1 MPPATSRSRPPRRPL
16 TGMLWLGARLTLALR
31 RTRRFVR
38 WWLAV
43 GGTLTIVALLLPVA
57 VGNQNATL
65 ADARVRAEADT
76 VRTARALTRAQQRAA
91 TADSALAAALV
102 VATTSVSEP
111 RTRPVPSART
121 SSLAQA
127 IAAARVARESSAVL
141 ALASH
146 SAVAG
151 GPRMR
156 ATADSFRTAPNAV
169 EALRLAGTIIGMA
182 EFRLRALGEAPAAAP
197 TAAPAPTR
205 LVASAPRV
213 DTASIAAIVRAENDT
228 LRVAVA
234 AHTDAVRLFVDADQR
249 VAAARAAVPLVSP
262 GLAFIAIVLL
272 GLLVRIGLALL
283 RELREPRLAHPLEA
297 ERAVGAPALSL
308 VRDALP
314 EGPLRFRPSGVDPFR
329 VLYLHLT
336 STGTRTR
343 AVIVT
348 GDDGIIVA
356 AVGARLAI
364 AAAADHRTTLVADC
378 DSELI
383 ALARIFRDH
392 PEPGVSD
399 AMAGAF
405 TWREIARHVG
415 SSDGLSIAMLPAG
428 TTRPAPSNETCD
440 AALQEF
446 QKFRAGFEFSIVA
459 VTLRDLAAARA
470 LLPEAPVV
478 VCATVGETRVDAL
491 VRGAAAA
498 EDGADPVHSL
508 VLWDAPQPILPSRAE
523 LAAWL
528 SKRKGR
534 TPGGSFKAVQEA
546 IKKPL

>member
-16 TGMLWLGARLTLALR
+16 TGMMWLGARLTLALR

-65 ADARVRAEADT
+65 SEARVRTEADT
-76 VRTARALTRAQQRAA
+76 VRTARALARAQQRAA
-91 TADSALAAALV
+91 LADSTLAAALLA
-102 VATTSVSEP
+102 ATERPSEA
-111 RTRPVPSART
+111 RPVPTPSPRT

-127 IAAARVARESSAVL
+127 IAAARLARETSAVL
-141 ALASH
+141 ALAAH
-146 SAVAG
+146 PALAG

-156 ATADSFRTAPNAV
+156 ATADSFRTAPNAA
-169 EALRLAGTIIGMA
+169 EASRLAGTIIAMA
-182 EFRLRALGEAPAAAP
+182 EYRLRALGEAPVPVVSAP
-197 TAAPAPTR
+197 ER
-205 LVASAPRV
+205 LVASVPRV

-228 LRVAVA
+228 LRAATA
-234 AHTDAVRLFVDADQR
+234 AHAEAVRLFVDADQR

-262 GLAFIAIVLL
+262 GLAFIAVVLL
-272 GLLVRIGLALL
+272 GLIVRIGLALL

-308 VRDALP
+308 VRDSLP

-428 TTRPAPSNETCD
+428 TTRPPASNETRD
-440 AALQEF
+440 VALSEF

-459 VTLRDLAAARA
+459 VTLRDLAEARA
-470 LLPEAPVV
+470 LLPDAPVV
-478 VCATVGETRVDAL
+478 VCATLGETRVDAL

>member
-65 ADARVRAEADT
+65 AEARARTEADT
-76 VRTARALTRAQQRAA
+76 LRTSRALARAQQRAA
-91 TADSALAAALV
+91 TADSTLAAALTA
-102 VATTSVSEP
+102 ATAAPAET
-111 RTRPVPSART
+111 RTVPVPSPRS

-127 IAAARVARESSAVL
+127 IAAARVAREAPAVL
-141 ALASH
+141 ALTSH
-146 SAVAG
+146 PALVG

-156 ATADSFRTAPNAV
+156 ATADSFRTAPNAG
-169 EALRLAGTIIGMA
+169 EASRLAGTIIAMA
-182 EFRLRALGEAPAAAP
+182 EYRLRALGEAPVP
-197 TAAPAPTR
+197 APAPAR
-205 LVASAPRV
+205 VIASAPRV
-213 DTASIAAIVRAENDT
+213 DTASIAAIVRAEHDT
-228 LRVAVA
+228 LRAMTA
-234 AHTDAVRLFVDADQR
+234 AHAEALRLFVDADQR

-272 GLLVRIGLALL
+272 GLLARIGLALL
-283 RELREPRLAHPLEA
+283 RELREPRLAHALEA

-308 VRDALP
+308 VRDSLP

-428 TTRPAPSNETCD
+428 TTRPPASNETRD
-440 AALQEF
+440 GALSEF

-459 VTLRDLAAARA
+459 VTLRDLAEARA

-478 VCATVGETRVDAL
+478 VCATLGETRVDAL

-498 EDGADPVHSL
+498 EEGADPVHSL

>member
-1 MPPATSRSRPPRRPL
+1 
-16 TGMLWLGARLTLALR
+16 MLWLGARLTLALR

-65 ADARVRAEADT
+65 NEARVASEADT
-76 VRTARALTRAQQRAA
+76 IRTSRELARAQQRAA
-91 TADSALAAALV
+91 TADSTLAAALLAITAS
-102 VATTSVSEP
+102 ATDN
-111 RTRPVPSART
+111 RPIPTPTPSPRT

-127 IAAARVARESSAVL
+127 IAAARVAREASSVL
-141 ALASH
+141 ALAAH
-146 SAVAG
+146 PALAG

-156 ATADSFRTAPNAV
+156 ATADSFRTAPTAV
-169 EALRLAGTIIGMA
+169 EASRLAGTIIAMA
-182 EFRLRALGEAPAAAP
+182 EYRLRALGEAPAAP
-197 TAAPAPTR
+197 SPVAPTR
-205 LVASAPRV
+205 ATDMVPRV
-213 DTASIAAIVRAENDT
+213 DTATIAAIVREEHDT
-228 LRVAVA
+228 LRA
-234 AHTDAVRLFVDADQR
+234 ATTAHANALRVFAAADQR
-249 VAAARAAVPLVSP
+249 VAAARATVPLVSP

-428 TTRPAPSNETCD
+428 TSRDAPSVETRD

-446 QKFRAGFEFSIVA
+446 QRFRAGFEFSIVA
-459 VTLRDLAAARA
+459 VTLRDLAEARA

-478 VCATVGETRVDAL
+478 VCATLGETRVDAL
-491 VRGAAAA
+491 VRGAVAA
-498 EDGADPVHSL
+498 ESGADPVHSL